1 MTPDSI
7 VLLALLFA
15 AAGAGWFFARL
26 TGRSQ
31 ARVSAPGV
39 HPEYFQGLDFLLNE
53 EPDKAIEVF
62 RRMADVDPETVETH
76 FLLGNLFRRRG
87 EINRAILIHQN
98 IYERG
103 DLPRAQRNRALKE
116 LADDYLKAGL
126 FDRAEAMFKRLSEKA
141 GYEQTALE
149 QLVRIY
155 EQEREWE
162 KAIDA
167 RNRIASVSGPGV
179 SPEVAHYYCELAEKA
194 MGQGDGEKARD
205 CLRRARN
212 ADRESLRGTLMRA
225 RLASEEGDHRL
236 AVRLYRNALSRDP
249 AFAAI
254 VLPLMRRSYQ
264 AMSDLEGFTDLLS
277 SLVEAQPR
285 AKSGIAYAAI
295 VDGGF
300 DDPVTADCI
309 DEFINAN
316 PLLTDLLEILRP
328 GRPDSRSEAD
338 TRQESVR
345 RITRALQR
353 LARRSPAYR
362 CHSCGFSGQMLFW
375 QCPTCKSWG
384 SSRPLARFQFD
395 ASIS

>member
-1 MTPDSI
+1 MTADSF

-26 TGRSQ
+26 TGRHR
-31 ARVSAPGV
+31 AGVPTPAGV
-39 HPEYFQGLDFLLNE
+39 HPEYFEGLDFLLNE

-87 EINRAILIHQN
+87 EVDRAILIHQN

-126 FDRAEAMFKRLSEKA
+126 FDRAEDMFKRLSEKA

-162 KAIDA
+162 KAIAA
-167 RNRIASVSGPGV
+167 RSRLASVSGPGV

-194 MGQGDGEKARD
+194 IGDGDREKALD
-205 CLRRARN
+205 CLRRARD
-212 ADRESLRGTLMRA
+212 ADRDSLRGTLMRA
-225 RLASEEGDHRL
+225 RLASEEGDHKL
-236 AVRLYRNALSRDP
+236 SVRLYRNALSRDP

-254 VLPLMRRSYQ
+254 VLPLMRKSYQ
-264 AMSDLEGFTDLLS
+264 AMGDLQGFTDLLS
-277 SLVEAQPR
+277 ALVEAQPR

-295 VDGGF
+295 VDGEF

-328 GRPDSRSEAD
+328 SRGDGD

-353 LARRSPAYR
+353 LARRSPTYR
-362 CHSCGFSGQMLFW
+362 CHTCGFSGQMLFW